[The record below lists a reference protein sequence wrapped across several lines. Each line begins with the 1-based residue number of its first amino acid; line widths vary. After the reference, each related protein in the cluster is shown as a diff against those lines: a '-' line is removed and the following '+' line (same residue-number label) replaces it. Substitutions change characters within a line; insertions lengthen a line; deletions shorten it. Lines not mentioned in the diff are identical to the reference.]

1 MFSNIRVRYLL
12 PFTVTYAIHLP
23 ISHSHYRFAGYY
35 PCLIQKASDPY
46 QWLNAVMIFNDG
58 QVTTL
63 RVRRKCL
70 AEESESGNTRGV
82 PNPYS
87 DNLGLLKDSDWI
99 FGGYKC
105 SGRAV
110 VYEGG
115 DDFPSPLSSLAT
127 IKPIHDGVG
136 YEVLSLLPSGVM
148 RLMGIRSLWAST
160 WTLLFIGISLDQIS
174 IGHSGE
180 RAFVEYIS
188 IGLEQ
193 AQNTNEAHHYMTL
206 PRNTL

>member
-23 ISHSHYRFAGYY
+23 TSHTHYRFAGYY

-70 AEESESGNTRGV
+70 AEESESVNTRGV
-82 PNPYS
+82 PNPYE
-87 DNLGLLKDSDWI
+87 DNLGLRKDSDWI

-105 SGRAV
+105 SARAV

-115 DDFPSPLSSLAT
+115 A
-127 IKPIHDGVG
+127 VG
-136 YEVLSLLPSGVM
+136 YKVLSLLPSGVM
-148 RLMGIRSLWAST
+148 RLMRIRSLWAST
-160 WTLLFIGISLDQIS
+160 WTLLFIGIS
-174 IGHSGE
+174 
-180 RAFVEYIS
+180 
-188 IGLEQ
+188 
-193 AQNTNEAHHYMTL
+193 
-206 PRNTL
+206 